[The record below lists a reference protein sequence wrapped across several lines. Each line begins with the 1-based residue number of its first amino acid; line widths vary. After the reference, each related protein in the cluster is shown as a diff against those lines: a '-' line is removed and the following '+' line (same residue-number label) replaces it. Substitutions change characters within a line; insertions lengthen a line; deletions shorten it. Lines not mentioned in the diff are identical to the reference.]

1 LESYVDKK
9 LGLIS
14 ISCYNTYLE
23 PINSLDCG
31 FEYIKDR
38 IKNFLYS
45 IQMISSQR
53 PKALEK
59 NQEDYQHGI
68 GSYEYTLW
76 NTQLWFGRC
85 MLQKDITFRKI

>member
-1 LESYVDKK
+1 LRFWIYKRWNKEF
-9 LGLIS
+9 LIF
-14 ISCYNTYLE
+14 NTNDFFAE
-23 PINSLDCG
+23 A
-31 FEYIKDR
+31 
-38 IKNFLYS
+38 
-45 IQMISSQR
+45 
-53 PKALEK
+53 KALEK